1 MLIVSIPLISRHI
14 YKAGLFTS
22 MLLHDINA
30 QVDRVEKIGQY
41 QNPKYR
47 KLHAWQI
54 SPQISNKE
62 FITQM
67 SLHAL
72 PPSLI
77 SPYTYLISTPGKN
90 VRSHLIDSFN
100 KFYLVPPKTLASI
113 KEIVSMLHNASLLID
128 DIEDN
133 SSIRRGRKSAH
144 LVYGVPATINCG
156 NYLYFACVQ
165 LVQQL
170 PELDTHPNPNELRT
184 EAMNIFINE
193 CLNLHRGQGYD
204 ILWRDTGAC
213 PTMEQY
219 NDMINDKTGGLF
231 RIAVGLM
238 RV

>member
-1 MLIVSIPLISRHI
+1 
-14 YKAGLFTS
+14 
-22 MLLHDINA
+22 
-30 QVDRVEKIGQY
+30 
-41 QNPKYR
+41 
-47 KLHAWQI
+47 
-54 SPQISNKE
+54 
-62 FITQM
+62 M

-219 NDMINDKTGGLF
+219 NAMINDKTGGLF

>member
-30 QVDRVEKIGQY
+30 QVDRRENRTI
-41 QNPKYR
+41 PKYR
-47 KLHAWQI
+47 KLHAGKSHHKFQ
-54 SPQISNKE
+54 KE